1 MAGACCSRPW
11 LVVFIET
18 QGMPQAPVS
27 RPPPPTLSPDE
38 VTAANGVT
46 DIWQAD
52 LWQRWRDEH
61 CVLSREQ
68 LTKHFL
74 PYARVIAATSYARR
88 THNDVAFEEYFQLA
102 CVGLLE
108 AVERFDPTYGT
119 QFKTYAAKRM
129 QGAILNGL
137 ERLTEKNQQIAV
149 QNRLRKDRL
158 ESLKT
163 RDDQQTQKPQPQ
175 AQSPQ
180 ALFSDLAEVG
190 IGLALG
196 ILLEGTGMFDP
207 EGPVESASN
216 LTPEVSYFK
225 KTELL
230 QLQKVLRSAL
240 DQLTQQEQMIM
251 RCHYLQDM
259 PFEEIATSLSLTRGR
274 ISQVHKAAIKKLRD
288 LLAQNTQCDMT
299 L

>member
-1 MAGACCSRPW
+1 
-11 LVVFIET
+11 
-18 QGMPQAPVS
+18 MPQAPA
-27 RPPPPTLSPDE
+27 PGQQPPTFSPDE
-38 VTAANGVT
+38 VAEVTGVT
-46 DIWQAD
+46 DPWQAD
-52 LWQRWRDEH
+52 LWQRWRDKK
-61 CVLSREQ
+61 CLLSREK
-68 LTKHFL
+68 LTSHFM
-74 PYARVIAATSYARR
+74 PYARVIAATTYARR

-108 AVERFDPTYGT
+108 AVDRFDPTYGA

-129 QGAILNGL
+129 QGAILSGL

-163 RDDQQTQKPQPQ
+163 RDDQEAQKPQAQ
-175 AQSPQ
+175 AQSQQ
-180 ALFSDLAEVG
+180 ALFSYLAEVG

-196 ILLEGTGMFDP
+196 ILLEGTGMFNPD
-207 EGPVESASN
+207 GPVESTSPI
-216 LTPEVSYFK
+216 TPEVSYFK

-230 QLQKVLRSAL
+230 QLQKVLRNAL
-240 DQLTQQEQMIM
+240 DKLSKQEQVIM
-251 RCHYLQDM
+251 RSHYLQEM
-259 PFEEIATSLSLTRGR
+259 PFEEIASALSLTRGR

-288 LLAQNTQCDMT
+288 LLAQNTQCDMA